1 MRFIIEF
8 IKEPQV
14 EFETKM
20 ALDMGQWL
28 SIPFVLAGIAI
39 LIYAYRKRIPAAAVP
54 PQAPPRK
61 PSGPTAL
68 NSAHSIS

>member
-14 EFETKM
+14 EFETSM
-20 ALDMGQWL
+20 TLDMGQWL

-39 LIYAYRKRIPAAAVP
+39 LIYSYRKRTPASAAK
-54 PQAPPRK
+54 A
-61 PSGPTAL
+61 
-68 NSAHSIS
+68 